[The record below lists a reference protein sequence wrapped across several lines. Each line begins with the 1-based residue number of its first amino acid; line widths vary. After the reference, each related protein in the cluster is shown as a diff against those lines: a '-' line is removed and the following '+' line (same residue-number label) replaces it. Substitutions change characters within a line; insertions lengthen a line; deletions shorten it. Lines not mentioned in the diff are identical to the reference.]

1 MQRVHPFVPSTHLI
15 CMQVFSTAPIW
26 NSKELSMMRLATSR
40 DLTIEAYFFSIGLHQ
55 LLQPLSIVTLFIFN
69 GSYIRDLEFLHR
81 GCQHDRFT
89 ALF

>member
-1 MQRVHPFVPSTHLI
+1 MKSLSQGQNHATDSSFCAASIFYST
-15 CMQVFSTAPIW
+15 
-26 NSKELSMMRLATSR
+26 NKELSMMSLATSR

-55 LLQPLSIVTLFIFN
+55 LLQPLSIVTLFLFN
-69 GSYIRDLEFLHR
+69 GSYVRDLEFLHR